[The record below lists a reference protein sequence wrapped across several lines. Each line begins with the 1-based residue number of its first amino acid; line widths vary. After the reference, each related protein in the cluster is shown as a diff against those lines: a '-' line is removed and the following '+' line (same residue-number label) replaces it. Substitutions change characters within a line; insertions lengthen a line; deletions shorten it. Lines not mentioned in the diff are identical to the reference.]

1 MVYATL
7 QAYFYYLLF
16 SKSALNKVV
25 LFSKQHTITRQFKVV
40 PMIKRETIPDSID
53 PSLDLE
59 KIRAECLELVK
70 KRAYFSAG
78 AAVIPVPFLDV
89 VIDVGI
95 LSQLVPE
102 INARFGL
109 SPEQISVYDPETR
122 KVHWSELRKRGV
134 EFSGLVVARTAVKK
148 SLNNVAAKY
157 IAKQVT
163 KFIPL
168 GGQMVAAGLGYFIMK
183 KIAETHVEE
192 SYKLAKSI
200 QLKQA
205 KVVND

>member
-1 MVYATL
+1 MKL
-7 QAYFYYLLF
+7 E
-16 SKSALNKVV
+16 
-25 LFSKQHTITRQFKVV
+25 H
-40 PMIKRETIPDSID
+40 IPEKID
-53 PSLDLE
+53 PSLNLE
-59 KIRAECLELVK
+59 KIREECLDLVK

-95 LSQLVPE
+95 LSQLIPE

-109 SPEQISVYDPETR
+109 TPEQVSVYDPET
-122 KVHWSELRKRGV
+122 KQIHWSELRKRGV

-148 SLNNVAAKY
+148 SLNNMAAKY
-157 IAKQVT
+157 ITKQVT

-168 GGQMVAAGLGYFIMK
+168 GGQMIAASLGYVVMK

-192 SYKLAKSI
+192 SYKLAKGI

-205 KVVND
+205 AEQGVLVAAPVTQIPLS